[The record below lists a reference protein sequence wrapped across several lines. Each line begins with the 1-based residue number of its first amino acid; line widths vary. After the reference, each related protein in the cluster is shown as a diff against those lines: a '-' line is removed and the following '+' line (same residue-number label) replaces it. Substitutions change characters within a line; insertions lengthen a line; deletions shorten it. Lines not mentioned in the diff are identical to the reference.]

1 MKKISQEKFIE
12 LIRNAKKLKING
24 TTRSNLK
31 VYETYLT
38 TRIDIDG
45 LTEYLYFV
53 GNEYFYDGKNRIKTE
68 IDRYPI
74 YITLN

>member
-1 MKKISQEKFIE
+1 MKKITQEKFIE
-12 LIRNAKKLKING
+12 LIRTAKKLKING
-24 TTRSNLK
+24 TSRSNLK
-31 VYETYLT
+31 VYATYLT

-45 LTEYLYFV
+45 LTEYLDFA
-53 GNEYFYDGKNRIKTE
+53 GNEYFYDGKNKIKTE

>member
-1 MKKISQEKFIE
+1 MKKITQEKFIE
-12 LIRNAKKLKING
+12 LISAAKKLKING
-24 TTRSNLK
+24 TSRSNLE
-31 VYETYLT
+31 VHATYIK

-45 LTEYLYFV
+45 IDEYLYFA
-53 GNEYFYDGKNRIKTE
+53 GNEYFYDGKNKIKTE

>member
-12 LIRNAKKLKING
+12 LLRTAKKLKING
-24 TTRSNLK
+24 TSRSNLR
-31 VYETYLT
+31 VHATYLT
-38 TRIDIDG
+38 TIINIDG
-45 LTEYLYFV
+45 ITEYLYFADK
-53 GNEYFYDGKNRIKTE
+53 EYFYDGKNMIKAE

>member
-1 MKKISQEKFIE
+1 MEKISQEKFIE

-31 VYETYLT
+31 VYATYLT
-38 TRIDIDG
+38 TRINIDG
-45 LTEYLYFV
+45 ITEYLYFV
-53 GNEYFYDGKNRIKTE
+53 GNEYFYDGKNMIKTE

>member
-1 MKKISQEKFIE
+1 MKKITQEKFIE
-12 LIRNAKKLKING
+12 LIRTAKKLKING
-24 TTRSNLK
+24 TSRSNLQ
-31 VYETYLT
+31 VHATYLT

-53 GNEYFYDGKNRIKTE
+53 GNEYFYDGKNKIKTE